1 MPFLRNQQPA
11 TSDPPLARFVQFATP
26 MTSSSFERATRDAA
40 PWVEGLARLGYAS
53 KAAVYF
59 VVGGLTAFS
68 ALHHHRNAA
77 DRQDAF
83 AFIERLPFGRALLLL
98 LAIGLLGY
106 AVWRI
111 SSAIADSERRGTDA
125 KGIALRIGSF
135 VRGAAYGWIAIE
147 VARLAMRHAG
157 GGHGSDANARHWT
170 AKAMDA
176 PFGRAAVAI
185 AGAIIVGYGVYQLSV
200 AWTAKL
206 SKQLHAGAAHPW
218 VLLVS
223 RFGIGA
229 RGVVFGIVGGSLVVA
244 ALHRNPAAARGTTG
258 ALRKLAEQPY
268 GHVLL
273 LAAAIGLAAY
283 GVYALLNARYRTIR
297 AV

>member
-1 MPFLRNQQPA
+1 MPSTIEQ
-11 TSDPPLARFVQFATP
+11 
-26 MTSSSFERATRDAA
+26 ATRDAA
-40 PWVEGLARLGYAS
+40 PWVERLARLGYAS

-59 VVGGLTAFS
+59 IIGGLTALS
-68 ALHHHRNAA
+68 ALHNRRDAA
-77 DRQDAF
+77 DRQQAF
-83 AFIERLPFGRALLLL
+83 AFIAQLPLGRALLAI
-98 LAIGLLGY
+98 LALGLLGY
-106 AVWRI
+106 ALWRI
-111 SSAIADSERRGTDA
+111 MSAFADSENRGTDA

-147 VARLAMRHAG
+147 VLRLATKHSG
-157 GGHGSDANARHWT
+157 GGNGSDANAKHWT
-170 AKAMDA
+170 AKAMDE

-185 AGAIIVGYGVYQLSV
+185 AGAVIIGYGLYQLYI

-218 VLLVS
+218 TILVS
-223 RFGIGA
+223 RFGIAA
-229 RGVVFGIVGGSLVVA
+229 RGVVFAIIGGSLVVA
-244 ALHRNPAAARGTTG
+244 ALHRNPQAARGTTG

-273 LAAAIGLAAY
+273 LAAGFGLAAY

-297 AV
+297 AL

>member
-1 MPFLRNQQPA
+1 
-11 TSDPPLARFVQFATP
+11 
-26 MTSSSFERATRDAA
+26 MTSSNFARATRDAA

-59 VVGGLTAFS
+59 IIGGLTATS
-68 ALHHHRNAA
+68 ALHHHREAA

-83 AFIERLPFGRALLLL
+83 ATILQLPFGRALLLL
-98 LAIGLLGY
+98 LALGLAGY
-106 AVWRI
+106 ALWRI
-111 SSAIADSERRGTDA
+111 SSSIADSENRGTDA

-147 VARLAMRHAG
+147 IARLAMRYSGAG
-157 GGHGSDANARHWT
+157 RGSDANAKHWT
-170 AKAMDA
+170 AKAMDH

-185 AGAIIVGYGVYQLSV
+185 AGAIVLGYGVYQLYV

-229 RGVVFGIVGGSLVVA
+229 RGVLFAIIGGSFVAA
-244 ALHRNPAAARGTTG
+244 ALHRNPSAARGTTG

-273 LAAAIGLAAY
+273 LVASLGLAAY
-283 GVYALLNARYRTIR
+283 GVYALLNAKYRTIR

>member
-1 MPFLRNQQPA
+1 
-11 TSDPPLARFVQFATP
+11 
-26 MTSSSFERATRDAA
+26 MTASNLERATRDAA

-53 KAAVYF
+53 KGAVYLI
-59 VVGGLTAFS
+59 VGGLTALS

-77 DRQDAF
+77 DRQEAF
-83 AFIERLPFGRALLLL
+83 AFIEHLPFGRALLLL
-98 LAIGLLGY
+98 LALGLAGY
-106 AVWRI
+106 AFWRI
-111 SSAIADSERRGTDA
+111 SSAFADSEHRGKDA

-135 VRGAAYGWIAIE
+135 VRGAAYGTVAFE
-147 VARLAMRHAG
+147 VLHLAMRHSG
-157 GGHGSDANARHWT
+157 GGRGSDASAKHWT
-170 AKAMDA
+170 AKAMDQ
-176 PFGRAAVAI
+176 PFGRFAVAI
-185 AGAIIVGYGVYQLSV
+185 AGATIIGYGVYQLYT

-218 VLLVS
+218 VLLIS

-229 RGVVFGIVGGSLVVA
+229 RGVIFAIVGGSLVVA
-244 ALHRNPAAARGTTG
+244 ALHHNPSAARGTTG
-258 ALRKLAEQPY
+258 ALRKLSEQPY

-273 LAAAIGLAAY
+273 LAAGIGLAAY